1 MYEMAVREQERE
13 DAERHEERVNI
24 QIFSRYKEGFNGN
37 GGGRGSFGSSSVSFE
52 KNEIQTS
59 FSSSSSKID

>member
-37 GGGRGSFGSSSVSFE
+37 GGGRGSFGSSVSFE
-52 KNEIQTS
+52 TNEIEV
-59 FSSSSSKID
+59 SSKID